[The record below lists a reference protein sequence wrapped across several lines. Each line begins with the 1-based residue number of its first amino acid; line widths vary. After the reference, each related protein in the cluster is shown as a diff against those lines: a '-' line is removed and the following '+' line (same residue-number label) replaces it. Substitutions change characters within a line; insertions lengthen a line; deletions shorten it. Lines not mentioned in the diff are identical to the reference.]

1 MKRSF
6 AKDPVNRTTS
16 VALSVCLA
24 LLVCAAPLMMSC
36 KSSDSTAVKA
46 PPAGAPPITGKQW
59 RLEKEWIAADS
70 KEDYMAGAL
79 ALRSLDA
86 FGTMEVSKLFF
97 HHNLMMVPAGTLL
110 ADAGPD
116 EKRATRVRVLD
127 GPLSGKTLWLYPE
140 SAERMGFPTATP
152 TP

>member
-1 MKRSF
+1 
-6 AKDPVNRTTS
+6 VNRTTS
-16 VALSVCLA
+16 VTLYVCVA
-24 LLVCAAPLMMSC
+24 LLVCVAPLMMSC
-36 KSSDSTAVKA
+36 KSSDSTISKT

-59 RLEKEWIAADS
+59 RLEKETVAADS
-70 KEDYMAGAL
+70 KEDYAKGIV
-79 ALRSLDA
+79 ALRTLDA
-86 FGTMEVSKLFF
+86 FGTMEVSQLFY
-97 HHNLMMVPAGTLL
+97 HHHLTMVPAGTLL

-140 SAERMGFPTATP
+140 SAEKMGFPAATP